1 MTCKGTA
8 AVVHAMKACGGV
20 EVLLHVCLTS
30 VPDGGGVV
38 SLTPRSLYPRG
49 KRFRYPLNRGL
60 CGPQS
65 HSGRLGEVLICCSIW
80 DWNPGSSR

>member
-1 MTCKGTA
+1 
-8 AVVHAMKACGGV
+8 MKACGGV

-38 SLTPRSLYPRG
+38 SLTPRSLYTRG
-49 KRFRYPLNRGL
+49 KRLRYPLNRGL

-65 HSGRLGEVLICCSIW
+65 QSGRLGEVLICCSIW